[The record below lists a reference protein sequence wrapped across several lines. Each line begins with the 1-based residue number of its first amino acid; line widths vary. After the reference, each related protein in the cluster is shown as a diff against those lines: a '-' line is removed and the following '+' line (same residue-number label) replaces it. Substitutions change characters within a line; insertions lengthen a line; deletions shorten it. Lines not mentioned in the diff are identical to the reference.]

1 MRGTLRKSTTH
12 NVSLLPRGPALL
24 NPVEFNILIRMVDTS
39 PALESLTARER
50 IVLMGRLWDRLDPV
64 AATPLSPA

>member
-1 MRGTLRKSTTH
+1 
-12 NVSLLPRGPALL
+12 LL

-39 PALESLTARER
+39 PALESLSARER
-50 IVLMGRLWDRLDPV
+50 IVLMGRLWDSLDPV